1 MLLLMPVLQR
11 PFSIGVIFHYSPK
24 NPPSR
29 PDPTP
34 APHQDHLP
42 EQRLTKLQPVEPRHV
57 AAGVASL
64 KVNGVAHGPSLLHP
78 HPEVQFPF

>member
-11 PFSIGVIFHYSPK
+11 PFSVSLTLHDGLK

-42 EQRLTKLQPVEPRHV
+42 EQRLTKLQPIEPRQV
-57 AAGVASL
+57 AAGIASL

-78 HPEVQFPF
+78 HQEVQFPF